1 MTETVIENR
10 LLLLNSRDARIF
22 NNGTYKSDV
31 VFYLRGLLKQEKNLV
46 NFKYQFINATIPVSF
61 FNINETNN
69 VLIYEEVLVE
79 YTITIPPGNYNY
91 NTLRTMMISV
101 FALQGIVM
109 EISINRLTGI
119 LTFTHT
125 AGEFMFVGNGST
137 MLRTLGFLPNEN
149 IPSDPIT
156 FELIAAHP
164 LNLLSP
170 LKLKIKSTAITSSNL
185 DTSTNG
191 YSNLIST
198 FPVDQ
203 PSFGLII
210 HENKNIVKYIV
221 RNDLVDDV
229 DIQITDEN
237 DNLINFNNIDWCITL
252 MLETTKEIIPVSK
265 DDFDTI
271 VKNNQ
276 PQAQLVQQP
285 DPLAVIDTNDN
296 DLMNFIY
303 LNGSDVLN
311 K

>member
-1 MTETVIENR
+1 MSEISIENR
-10 LLLLNSRDARIF
+10 LLLLNSRDARIY

-31 VFYLRGLLKQEKNLV
+31 VFYMRGLLKQEKNLV
-46 NFKYQFINATIPVSF
+46 NFKYQFINATVPVSF
-61 FNINETNN
+61 YNINETNN
-69 VLIYEEVLVE
+69 VLNYEEDGID
-79 YTITIPPGNYNY
+79 YTITVPPGNYNF
-91 NTLRTMMISV
+91 NTLSTTMI
-101 FALQGIVM
+101 ALFLANTTVM
-109 EISINRLTGI
+109 TISINRQNGI
-119 LTFTHT
+119 LTFTGT
-125 AGEFMFVGNGST
+125 NLMIFYST
-137 MLRTLGFLPNEN
+137 STILRVLGFIPNV
-149 IPSDPIT
+149 DT
-156 FELIAAHP
+156 FSIGVILTAPYP

-170 LKLKIKSTAITSSNL
+170 LKLKIKSTAITASNL

-221 RNDLVDDV
+221 RNDIVDDV

-252 MLETTKEIIPVSK
+252 MLEITKEIIPVSK
-265 DDFDTI
+265 DDFETI

-276 PQAQLVQQP
+276 PAQLVQQP

-296 DLMNFIY
+296 DLLNFIY
-303 LNGSDVLN
+303 LNGTDVLN
-311 K
+311 N

>member
-1 MTETVIENR
+1 MTEISIENR
-10 LLLLNSRDARIF
+10 LLLLNSRDARIY

-31 VFYLRGLLKQEKNLV
+31 VFYMRGLLKQEKNLV
-46 NFKYQFINATIPVSF
+46 NFKYQFVNATVPVSF
-61 FNINETNN
+61 YNINETNN
-69 VLIYEEVLVE
+69 VLNYEEDGVD
-79 YTITIPPGNYNY
+79 YTITVPTGNYNF
-91 NTLRTMMISV
+91 NTLSATMI
-101 FALQGIVM
+101 ALFLANTTTM
-109 EISINRLTGI
+109 TISINRQNGI
-119 LTFTHT
+119 LTFTGT
-125 AGEFMFVGNGST
+125 DLMIFYST
-137 MLRTLGFLPNEN
+137 STILRVLGFIPNVDTYSVGV
-149 IPSDPIT
+149 ILTAPY
-156 FELIAAHP
+156 P

-170 LKLKIKSTAITSSNL
+170 LKLKIKSTAITASNL

-210 HENKNIVKYIV
+210 HENKNVVKYIV
-221 RNDLVDDV
+221 RNDIVDDV

-252 MLETTKEIIPVSK
+252 MLEITKEIIPVSK

-276 PQAQLVQQP
+276 PSQLVQQP

-303 LNGSDVLN
+303 LNGPDILDS
-311 K
+311 

>member
-1 MTETVIENR
+1 MSEISIENR
-10 LLLLNSRDARIF
+10 LLLLNSRDARIY

-46 NFKYQFINATIPVSF
+46 NFKYQFINATVPVSF
-61 FNINETNN
+61 YNINETNN
-69 VLIYEEVLVE
+69 VLNYEDDGVP
-79 YTITIPPGNYNY
+79 YTITIPTGNYNF
-91 NTLRTMMISV
+91 NTLSSTMT
-101 FALQGIVM
+101 ALFLANTTVM
-109 EISINRLTGI
+109 VITINRQNGI
-119 LTFTHT
+119 LKFT
-125 AGEFMFVGNGST
+125 GNDIFEFLPTST
-137 MLRTLGFLPNEN
+137 ILRVLGF
-149 IPSDPIT
+149 IPTVIT
-156 FELIAAHP
+156 PSVGVILTAPFP

-170 LKLKIKSTAITSSNL
+170 LKLKIKSTAITASNL

-221 RNDLVDDV
+221 RNDIVDDV

-252 MLETTKEIIPVSK
+252 MLEITKEIIPVSK
-265 DDFDTI
+265 DDFETI

-276 PQAQLVQQP
+276 PSQLVQQP

-303 LNGSDVLN
+303 LNGTDVLN

>member
-1 MTETVIENR
+1 MTEITIENR
-10 LLLLNSRDARIF
+10 LLLLNSRDARIY

-46 NFKYQFINATIPVSF
+46 NFKYQFINATVPVSF
-61 FNINETNN
+61 YNINETNN
-69 VLIYEEVLVE
+69 VLNYEDDGVP
-79 YTITIPPGNYNY
+79 YTITIPTGNYNF
-91 NTLRTMMISV
+91 NTLSSTMT
-101 FALQGIVM
+101 ALFLANTTVM
-109 EISINRLTGI
+109 VITINRQNGI
-119 LTFTHT
+119 LTFT
-125 AGEFMFVGNGST
+125 GNDIFEFFPTST
-137 MLRTLGFLPNEN
+137 ILRVLGF
-149 IPSDPIT
+149 IPTVTTPSVGVILTAPY
-156 FELIAAHP
+156 P

-170 LKLKIKSTAITSSNL
+170 LKLKIKSTAITASNL
-185 DTSTNG
+185 DTATNG

-221 RNDLVDDV
+221 RNDIVDDV

-252 MLETTKEIIPVSK
+252 MLEITKEIIPVSK
-265 DDFDTI
+265 DDFETI

-303 LNGSDVLN
+303 LNGTDVLN
-311 K
+311 S

>member
-1 MTETVIENR
+1 MSEITIENR
-10 LLLLNSRDARIF
+10 LLLLNSRNARIY

-31 VFYLRGLLKQEKNLV
+31 VFYMRGLLKHEKNLV
-46 NFKYQFINATIPVSF
+46 NFKYQFINATVPVSF
-61 FNINETNN
+61 YNINETNN
-69 VLIYEEVLVE
+69 VLNYKDDGIP
-79 YTITIPPGNYNY
+79 YTITIPTGNYNF
-91 NTLRTMMISV
+91 NTLSSTMT
-101 FALQGIVM
+101 ALFLANTTVM
-109 EISINRLTGI
+109 TISINRQNGI
-119 LTFTHT
+119 LTFTGT
-125 AGEFMFVGNGST
+125 DIFDFLPTST
-137 MLRTLGFLPNEN
+137 ILRVLGF
-149 IPSDPIT
+149 IPTVIT
-156 FELIAAHP
+156 PSVGVILTAPYP

-170 LKLKIKSTAITSSNL
+170 LKLKIKSTAITASNL

-221 RNDLVDDV
+221 RNDIVDDV

-252 MLETTKEIIPVSK
+252 MLEITKEIIPVSK
-265 DDFDTI
+265 DDFETI

-276 PQAQLVQQP
+276 PAQLVQKP

-303 LNGSDVLN
+303 LNGTDVLN
-311 K
+311 S

>member
-1 MTETVIENR
+1 MSEISIENR
-10 LLLLNSRDARIF
+10 LLLLNSRDARIY

-31 VFYLRGLLKQEKNLV
+31 VFYMRGLLKHEKNLV
-46 NFKYQFINATIPVSF
+46 NFKYQFINATVPVSF
-61 FNINETNN
+61 YNINETNN
-69 VLIYEEVLVE
+69 VLNYEEDGLD
-79 YTITIPPGNYNY
+79 YTITVPPGNYNF
-91 NTLRTMMISV
+91 NTLSTTMI
-101 FALQGIVM
+101 ALFLANTTVM
-109 EISINRLTGI
+109 TISINRQNGI
-119 LTFTHT
+119 LTFTGT
-125 AGEFMFVGNGST
+125 NLMIFYST
-137 MLRTLGFLPNEN
+137 STILRVLGFIPN
-149 IPSDPIT
+149 IDTYSVGVILTAPY
-156 FELIAAHP
+156 P

-170 LKLKIKSTAITSSNL
+170 LKLKIKSTAITASNL

-221 RNDLVDDV
+221 RNDIVDDV

-252 MLETTKEIIPVSK
+252 MLEITKEIIPVSK
-265 DDFDTI
+265 DDFETI

-276 PQAQLVQQP
+276 PAQLVQQP

-296 DLMNFIY
+296 DLLNFIY
-303 LNGSDVLN
+303 LNGPDILDS
-311 K
+311 

>member
-10 LLLLNSRDARIF
+10 LLLLNSRNARIF

-46 NFKYQFINATIPVSF
+46 NFKYQFINATVPVSF

-69 VLIYEEVLVE
+69 VLIYDQAFVN
-79 YTITIPPGNYNY
+79 YTITIPTGNYNY
-91 NTLRTMMISV
+91 NTLSAMMIAK
-101 FALQGIVM
+101 FLLQGIVM
-109 EISINRLTGI
+109 VISINRQTGK
-119 LTFTHT
+119 LSFTHST
-125 AGEFMFVGNGST
+125 AQFKFVGIGST
-137 MLRTLGFLPNEN
+137 MFRTLGFIPN
-149 IPSDPIT
+149 IDVIAHPTT
-156 FELIAAHP
+156 FILTAPYP

-185 DTSTNG
+185 DTATNG

-303 LNGSDVLN
+303 LNGTDVLN

>member
-1 MTETVIENR
+1 MTEITIENR
-10 LLLLNSRDARIF
+10 LLLLNSRDARIY

-46 NFKYQFINATIPVSF
+46 NFKYQFINATVPVSF
-61 FNINETNN
+61 YNINETKN
-69 VLIYEEVLVE
+69 VLNYEDDGVP
-79 YTITIPPGNYNY
+79 YTITIPTGNYNF
-91 NTLRTMMISV
+91 NTLSSTMT
-101 FALQGIVM
+101 ALFLANTTVM
-109 EISINRLTGI
+109 VITINRQNGI
-119 LTFTHT
+119 LTFT
-125 AGEFMFVGNGST
+125 GNDSFEFLPTST
-137 MLRTLGFLPNEN
+137 ILRVLGF
-149 IPSDPIT
+149 IPTVIT
-156 FELIAAHP
+156 PSVGLELTAPYP

-170 LKLKIKSTAITSSNL
+170 LKLKIKSTAITASNL
-185 DTSTNG
+185 DTATNG

-221 RNDLVDDV
+221 RNDIVDDV

-252 MLETTKEIIPVSK
+252 MLEITKEIIPVSK

-271 VKNNQ
+271 VKNNK

-303 LNGSDVLN
+303 LNGPDILN
-311 K
+311 S

>member
-1 MTETVIENR
+1 MTEITIENR
-10 LLLLNSRDARIF
+10 LLLLNSRDARIY

-46 NFKYQFINATIPVSF
+46 NFKYQFINATVPVSF
-61 FNINETNN
+61 YNINETNN
-69 VLIYEEVLVE
+69 VLNYEDDGVP
-79 YTITIPPGNYNY
+79 YTITIPTGNYNF
-91 NTLRTMMISV
+91 NTLSSTMT
-101 FALQGIVM
+101 ALFLANTTVM
-109 EISINRLTGI
+109 VITINRQNGI
-119 LTFTHT
+119 LTFT
-125 AGEFMFVGNGST
+125 GNDIFEFLPTST
-137 MLRTLGFLPNEN
+137 ILRVLGF
-149 IPSDPIT
+149 IPTVIT
-156 FELIAAHP
+156 PSVGVILTAPYP

-170 LKLKIKSTAITSSNL
+170 LKLKIKSTAITASNL
-185 DTSTNG
+185 DTATNG

-221 RNDLVDDV
+221 RNDIVDDV

-252 MLETTKEIIPVSK
+252 MLEITKEIIPVSK
-265 DDFDTI
+265 DDFETI
-271 VKNNQ
+271 VKNNK

-303 LNGSDVLN
+303 LNGTDVLN
-311 K
+311 S